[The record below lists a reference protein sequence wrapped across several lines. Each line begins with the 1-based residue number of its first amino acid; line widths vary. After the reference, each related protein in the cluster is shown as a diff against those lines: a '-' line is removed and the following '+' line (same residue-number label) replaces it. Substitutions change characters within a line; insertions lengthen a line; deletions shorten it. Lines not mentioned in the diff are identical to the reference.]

1 MKKYVLL
8 LTVVLGS
15 SFDSF
20 ASRGNS
26 KSFISD
32 FSKSLNYR
40 FGLAYTS
47 NLKDSSLSEHF
58 SSIVY
63 TSVFSTNYLKNLPL
77 NISINFVQNN
87 KNEEIVTFGNTV
99 ISTSGAIGKGFMRS
113 HSIILPTSKNSR
125 DVKNNLGNITNTLI
139 YTYSKDIYNGM
150 DISASFG
157 ITHNYGLY
165 RYETDLYGNSN
176 IQNLLTET
184 ANISLTYKNLNFSTY
199 FGFAQAFS
207 FSNNL
212 MESYY
217 LGHSL
222 NYARSKKLSFG
233 ISYSS
238 GGSLLAPNGEDLG
251 IQLFDRD
258 NDTFTLNTIYSF

>member
-8 LTVVLGS
+8 FTVVLGS
-15 SFDSF
+15 SFDSL
-20 ASRGNS
+20 ASQENS
-26 KSFISD
+26 RSFISG
-32 FSKSLNYR
+32 FSKSLNYK

-63 TSVFSTNYLKNLPL
+63 TSVVSTNYLKNLPL
-77 NISINFVQNN
+77 NIAINFVQNN
-87 KNEEIVTFGNTV
+87 EIEDFLTLGNTI
-99 ISTSGAIGKGFMRS
+99 ISTSGGIGKGFMRS
-113 HSIILPTSKNSR
+113 HSLILPTSKNSR
-125 DVKNNLGNITNTLI
+125 DVKNNLGNITNSFI
-139 YTYSKDIYNGM
+139 YSFSKDIYNGV

-157 ITHNYGLY
+157 LTHNYGLY

-184 ANISLTYKNLNFSTY
+184 GNISLTYKNLNFSTF

-217 LGHSL
+217 LGHSF
-222 NYARSKKLSFG
+222 NYAHSKKLSLG